1 MRRWRGLA
9 VNGRLVLLLVLFL
22 TFLEAFP
29 LSGGFRLFFV
39 VRAGYSVHVWELFAA
54 SVLIKHLGEVY
65 SPTVFCLSTC
75 RIIRKLLRAFKPPV
89 GNLVKLHDR
98 GQHLWL
104 AASRVIRD
112 LCPRHSESL

>member
-39 VRAGYSVHVWELFAA
+39 VRAGYSVHV
-54 SVLIKHLGEVY
+54 
-65 SPTVFCLSTC
+65 
-75 RIIRKLLRAFKPPV
+75 
-89 GNLVKLHDR
+89 
-98 GQHLWL
+98 
-104 AASRVIRD
+104 
-112 LCPRHSESL
+112 

>member
-22 TFLEAFP
+22 RFLEAFP

-104 AASRVIRD
+104 AASSVIRA